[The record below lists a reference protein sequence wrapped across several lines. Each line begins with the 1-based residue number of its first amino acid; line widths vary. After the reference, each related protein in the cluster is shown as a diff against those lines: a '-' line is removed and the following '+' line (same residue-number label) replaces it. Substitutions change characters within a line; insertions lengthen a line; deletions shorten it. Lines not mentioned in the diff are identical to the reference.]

1 VAEQFKR
8 IVRIPSHRRLSRAN
22 LFGKVVLVR
31 SDFNVPI
38 EDGKITSLQKIAAG
52 VPTIKKIFEKDA
64 KQINII
70 CHLGQPKSADKNFST
85 ALIAGALMN
94 LLHLRVHPVK
104 VKTEFK
110 SPSLSVCYQIGEKV
124 RLFENL
130 RFDPREQTNSAE
142 FAGEL
147 KRLGEVLVLDA
158 FASFHRLHTSVVAL
172 QKKLPTYAG
181 LLVEREVNA
190 LFKLVGRAEAPFV
203 AIIGGAKIEDKL
215 PVVEALSKICKA
227 VLVGGQTA
235 NAWLSSERPKADN
248 VYLPTDGVNER
259 GQIVALDEKSLHDGI
274 YDIGP
279 QTVLLFKSVLASA
292 KTVFWNG
299 NLGRSEM
306 ARFSYGTREIARYVA
321 RLKAEKV
328 VSGGNTA
335 AVIDELALGESFD
348 FVSTGGGATSDFIAG
363 KKMPALELLLK

>member
-1 VAEQFKR
+1 VPIKDGRISDLQR
-8 IVRIPSHRRLSRAN
+8 IV
-22 LFGKVVLVR
+22 
-31 SDFNVPI
+31 
-38 EDGKITSLQKIAAG
+38 AG

-64 KQINII
+64 KQVNII
-70 CHLGQPKSADKNFST
+70 CHLGQPKSYDKNFST
-85 ALIAGALMN
+85 AVIAGALAN
-94 LLHLRVHPVK
+94 LLHLRAAPVK
-104 VKTEFK
+104 VNTEFK
-110 SPSLSVCYQIGEKV
+110 SPALSVCYQLGEKV

-130 RFDPREQTNSAE
+130 RFDPREKLNSAE

-147 KRLGEVLVLDA
+147 SRLGEVFVLDA

-190 LFKLVGRAEAPFV
+190 LFKLVGRAEPPFV

-215 PVVEALSKICKA
+215 PVVEALAKICKA

-235 NAWLSSERPKADN
+235 NAWLASKRPKADN
-248 VYLPTDGVNER
+248 IYLPTDGVNKR
-259 GQIVALDEKSLHDGI
+259 GQIVALDEKSLREGI
-274 YDIGP
+274 YDVGP
-279 QTVLLFKSVLASA
+279 QTVLLFKSILASA

-299 NLGRSEM
+299 NLGQSELP
-306 ARFSYGTREIARYVA
+306 RFSYGTREIARYVA

-328 VSGGNTA
+328 VSGGNTI
-335 AVIDELALGESFD
+335 AVIDELALGDGFN
-348 FVSTGGGATSDFIAG
+348 FVSTGGGATSDFIIG